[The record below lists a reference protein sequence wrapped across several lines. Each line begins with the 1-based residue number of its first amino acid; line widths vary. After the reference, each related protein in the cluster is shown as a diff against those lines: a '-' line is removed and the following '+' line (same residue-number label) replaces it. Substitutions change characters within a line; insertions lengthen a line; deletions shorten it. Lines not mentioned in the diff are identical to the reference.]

1 MVFPRMY
8 RIRQTFD
15 RTSVGDIRETVWGEL
30 TKLDLRETV
39 RPGDR
44 VAITAGSRGI
54 SHIAL
59 ILKTI
64 VEYLNALGAKPFLF
78 PAMGSHGGATA
89 GGQVALLRHYQ
100 ITEEVIGVP
109 ILSSMGVMEIGKT
122 ERGLPVYIDKNALQ
136 ADHIIVVNRIKPH
149 TKFKGPIESG
159 LMKMIAIGMGKQK
172 GADLYHKAAIE
183 HTFPKIIVDAARVVL
198 KKAPILFGLG
208 IVENGYDET
217 AKVAGL
223 KPEEIE
229 AKEKNLLSLAKRM
242 MPKLPFDEIDLLIVD
257 EMGKDISGIGMDPNV
272 TGRNRDIMGAFP
284 HPTRVKR
291 LFVRDLTA
299 SSNGNAIGIGLADVT
314 TKGLV
319 EKIDL
324 QATYMNCIT
333 AISLEKGSIPMYFET
348 DQEAIRVALGSTGL
362 TPPERTRIVRIKNTL
377 QLDEVEVSEVYSE
390 ELEKKTD
397 LKILKGPYPMVFDSR
412 GNLLDLPIHETRKK
426 DLVD

>member
-15 RTSVGDIRETVWGEL
+15 RTSVGDVGESVWGEL
-30 TKLDLRETV
+30 IKLPLRETL

-64 VEYLNALGAKPFLF
+64 LEYLNALGAKSFLF

-89 GGQVALLRHYQ
+89 EGQIGLLRHYQ
-100 ITEEVIGVP
+100 ITEEEIGVP
-109 ILSSMGVMEIGKT
+109 ILSSMEVVETGKT
-122 ERGLPVYIDKNALQ
+122 EGGLPVYIDKNALQ

-159 LMKMIAIGMGKQK
+159 LMKMMAIGMGKQK

-183 HTFPKIIVDAARVVL
+183 NTFPKIIVDAARVVL
-198 KKAPILFGLG
+198 KKVPILFGLG

-217 AKVAGL
+217 ARVMGL
-223 KPEEIE
+223 MPEEIE
-229 AKEKNLLSLAKRM
+229 SGEKDLLSQAKQM

-314 TKGLV
+314 TKRLV
-319 EKIDL
+319 EKNDPPS
-324 QATYMNCIT
+324 TSTDCIT
-333 AISLEKGSIPMYFET
+333 AIHLEKGSIPIYFET
-348 DQEAIRVALGSTGL
+348 DQEAMSVALGSMGL
-362 TPPERTRIVRIKNTL
+362 IQPERC
-377 QLDEVEVSEVYSE
+377 
-390 ELEKKTD
+390 
-397 LKILKGPYPMVFDSR
+397 R
-412 GNLLDLPIHETRKK
+412 G
-426 DLVD
+426 